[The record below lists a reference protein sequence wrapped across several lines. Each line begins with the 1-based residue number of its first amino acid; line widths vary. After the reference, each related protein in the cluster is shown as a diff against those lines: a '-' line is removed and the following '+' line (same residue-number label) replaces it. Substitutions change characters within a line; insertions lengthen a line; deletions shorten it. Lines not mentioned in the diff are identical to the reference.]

1 MGLNPSEKRNIL
13 AAVSRVAIL
22 EEGLEY
28 LGGVVDQVGAE
39 VLKLRTEVDALKP
52 KKPKDESREVR
63 SFRAQMED
71 LGPPDPPEP
80 KSKKS
85 KKDGD

>member
-1 MGLNPSEKRNIL
+1 MGLNPSEKRNVM
-13 AAVSRVAIL
+13 AAVTKIAAL
-22 EEGLEY
+22 EQGLEY
-28 LGGVVDQVGAE
+28 LGRVVDNLGKE
-39 VLKLRTEVDALKP
+39 VLKLRAEVDALRP
-52 KKPKDESREVR
+52 KKPKDELREVR

-85 KKDGD
+85 KKDSD